1 MLRSDLC
8 DYSDALIVL
17 RRTRNLKTVANNGM
31 PLKDVAFKNNTPF
44 ISPISKINNAFI
56 NNAEKL
62 DIFMLMQS
70 VRV

>member
-17 RRTRNLKTVANNGM
+17 RRTRNLKTVA
-31 PLKDVAFKNNTPF
+31 
-44 ISPISKINNAFI
+44 PISKINNAFI